1 MEKNIYAIYWLF
13 LIMITSTPVSA
24 QNNSLGLRLEFY
36 TYNIEKVRNTGN
48 YTSEYVYTY
57 LPGFYIFYSH
67 NVFENLSVSIRPG
80 LIISDEDISGYDI
93 GGYIRYR
100 FPINKFYASGGLNF
114 IRILNP
120 GGGQS
125 FIEDLNN
132 SINFYSF
139 ALGYELNRNIN
150 LEISYSLPFDKI
162 IGRTLIS
169 PDVNNLSGSSIKL
182 NNMIKLNIEFISKAL

>member
-1 MEKNIYAIYWLF
+1 MGKNIKPIYWLF
-13 LIMITSTPVSA
+13 LIMITSISVSA
-24 QNNSLGLRLEFY
+24 QNNSLGFRLELY
-36 TYNIEKVRNTGN
+36 TYNIEKVRNNGN
-48 YTSEYVYTY
+48 YTSEYVFTY

-67 NVFENLSVSIRPG
+67 NVSENISVSIRPG

-93 GGYIRYR
+93 GSHIRYR
-100 FPINKFYASGGLNF
+100 FPTYNFYASGGLNF

-139 ALGYELNRNIN
+139 ALGYELNRHIN
-150 LEISYSLPFDKI
+150 LEIGYSLPVDKK

-169 PDVNNLSGSSIKL
+169 PDVNNLSGSSINL
-182 NNMIKLNIEFISKAL
+182 NNMIKFNIEFIL